1 MYKLHRLGKMAR
13 REMNSVVI
21 WTIFLDAITVIIT
34 ILFLQCGYNAL

>member
-21 WTIFLDAITVIIT
+21 WTIFLDAITVIIR
-34 ILFLQCGYNAL
+34 ILFLQCGYSAV